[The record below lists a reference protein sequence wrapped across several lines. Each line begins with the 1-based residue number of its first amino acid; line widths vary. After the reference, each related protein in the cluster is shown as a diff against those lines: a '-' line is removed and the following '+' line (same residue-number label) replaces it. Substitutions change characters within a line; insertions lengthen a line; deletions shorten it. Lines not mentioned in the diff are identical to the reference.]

1 MDKQKNNSKNSKSSK
16 NSAVKKRILPILLGG
31 IALCLVVGILLWN
44 VKAGNG
50 ESEIAQTEE
59 AKQSDVSTAKSLQ
72 IENGAVEIPLSDLS
86 SKAKFYDVEIDGT
99 KLELLAV
106 KASDGT
112 IHTAFNTCQVCYSSG
127 RGYYVQEGDQ
137 LVCQNCGNRFPI
149 GEVGVTR
156 NGCNPVPILENE
168 RTVDKD
174 SIKISESFF
183 EKYVTI
189 FKNWKAS

>member
-1 MDKQKNNSKNSKSSK
+1 MNKQNKNSKNNTST
-16 NSAVKKRILPILLGG
+16 KRRLTILLGG
-31 IALCLVVGILLWN
+31 IALCLVAGIILWN
-44 VKAGNG
+44 VKAGNQAND
-50 ESEIAQTEE
+50 SDQTS
-59 AKQSDVSTAKSLQ
+59 ASANKSVKV
-72 IENGAVEIPLSDLS
+72 ENGEVKIPLSDLS
-86 SKAKFYDVEIDGT
+86 SKAKFYDVELNGT

-106 KASDGT
+106 KASDGS

-127 RGYYVQEGDQ
+127 RGYYVQEGDE

-149 GEVGVTR
+149 SEVGVTR

-168 RTVDKD
+168 RSIGKD
-174 SIKISESFF
+174 SITISASFF